1 MAKRYAVLLL
11 VLLLGLGAYAQD
23 GSSVDTTLGLDGSVS
38 VASGYVSPELTVTY
52 QPRTFGIGGGIKSY
66 FGPVS
71 QDVLLAGYAR
81 GTIGAFYMHLGAVFE
96 LKEPVSR
103 SNKVPVSISD
113 LDTPVSPLA
122 ALGADFGLFE
132 AGSGEFGLD
141 IGLEGYIST
150 LYVDEPEDPGEAIGF
165 ALAAPILVVFN
176 FPKLNVGVT
185 YTF

>member
-1 MAKRYAVLLL
+1 MLL
-11 VLLLGLGAYAQD
+11 VFLFGVGAHAQE
-23 GSSVDTTLGLDGSVS
+23 GSPVETMLGLDGSVS
-38 VASGYVSPELTVTY
+38 IASGYVAPELTVTY
-52 QPRTFGIGGGIKSY
+52 QPRTFGIGGGVKSY
-66 FGPVS
+66 FSPFS

-81 GTIGAFYMHLGAVFE
+81 GTIGAFYIHLGAAFE

-141 IGLEGYIST
+141 IGLEGYVST
-150 LYVDEPEDPGEAIGF
+150 LYVDEPEDPGETIGF
-165 ALAAPILVVFN
+165 ALVAPILQVFN